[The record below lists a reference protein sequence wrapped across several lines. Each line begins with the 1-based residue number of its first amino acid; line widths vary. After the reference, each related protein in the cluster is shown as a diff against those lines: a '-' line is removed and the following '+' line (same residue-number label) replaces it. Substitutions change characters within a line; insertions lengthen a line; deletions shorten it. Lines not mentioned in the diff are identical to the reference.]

1 MGTGVSGRFAV
12 GEKAALK
19 HGLSASL
26 TYTSWRLM
34 KQRCLDKNNP
44 LYPDYGGR
52 GIRIHRPWISSFE
65 QFLAD
70 VGPRPGPGYTL
81 ERKENDGNYEPG
93 NVVWATRKQQAR
105 NRRSSRRLT
114 ANGVT
119 LTLVEWCEKLGCNR
133 SSITRRLARGMSEQD
148 ALTVPMK

>member
-1 MGTGVSGRFAV
+1 MRTTFAA
-12 GEKAALK
+12 GNTAARK
-19 HGLSASL
+19 HGLSSSL

-44 LYPDYGGR
+44 LYQDYGGR
-52 GIRIHRPWISSFE
+52 GIKVHGPWIDSFE
-65 QFLAD
+65 QFVAD
-70 VGPRPGPGYTL
+70 VGERPGSAYTL
-81 ERKENDGNYEPG
+81 ERKKNDGHYEPG
-93 NVVWATRKQQAR
+93 NVCWATRKQQAR

-148 ALTVPMK
+148 ALTVPMRA